1 MPSHVFHNTIITIRA
16 HHLYSTNTQSW
27 GRRYTRGPE
36 RCDEYH
42 QKKNCAVL
50 EQKSRFHPA
59 VTCCSQARNCPC
71 VCVLVAT
78 RGTCVLLA
86 TSDCRLLALLY
97 HGANSTDCVDV
108 TERTDWLCFKRL
120 VVKICVAFGCECVRV
135 CDCVCLR
142 VLLELWLWLRL
153 QRTLAYIFNDCQSK
167 HDTTTAEP
175 EEGWH
180 LAWHNGV
187 PSVSVSVNIAAACHT
202 GLMWKWHRNL
212 EGIDQNLTVWR
223 RIVACLK

>member
-27 GRRYTRGPE
+27 GRRYTRGPKT
-36 RCDEYH
+36 CGEYH
-42 QKKNCAVL
+42 QKKNCAML
-50 EQKSRFHPA
+50 EQKSLPSSSSLA
-59 VTCCSQARNCPC
+59 VFTSAALPRCLC
-71 VCVLVAT
+71 VG
-78 RGTCVLLA
+78 RDTCVLLA

-97 HGANSTDCVDV
+97 HGTNSTDCVDV

-120 VVKICVAFGCECVRV
+120 VVKICVAFGCACVRV

-202 GLMWKWHRNL
+202 GLM
-212 EGIDQNLTVWR
+212 
-223 RIVACLK
+223 